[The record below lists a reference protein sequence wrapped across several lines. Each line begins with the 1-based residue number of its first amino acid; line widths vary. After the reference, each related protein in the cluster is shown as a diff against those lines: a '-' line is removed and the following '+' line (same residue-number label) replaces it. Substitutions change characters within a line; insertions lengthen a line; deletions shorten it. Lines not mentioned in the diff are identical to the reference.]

1 MFSID
6 YKWRALFAVGFGSFI
21 ATLDF
26 GIIGLALPRLA
37 EEFAE
42 PPDVIAW
49 VALTHN
55 LVVTGLTL
63 TAGRAGDL
71 FGRKR
76 VYLVGYALFTLGL
89 CASPFSSSIS
99 ELIATRLVQATGIAM
114 AIANS
119 NAIVLD
125 AFPDRER
132 GRALGWV
139 TSIVGAGLMSGPAVG
154 GFILGSMDWPAIFYL
169 RIPIGLVALAVGWSQ
184 LRNSGGRDRGARL
197 DIPGALSMFVA
208 LTALIIAV
216 NRGTSWGWAS
226 AQTFGMASTGFV
238 LLLVFLWIESRSA
251 GPILSLALFRR
262 RSFSV
267 PISSQTLVFMA
278 QASVVFA
285 MPFYLID
292 VRQFSPERSGL
303 VVSTVSLMLLLL
315 APLSGL
321 LADRFRS
328 PLQPAV
334 GIVLVALSLYSMVW
348 LDGATPVTYIFMRLA
363 VIGLGLSIFGP
374 ANSSLIFASVPREI
388 HGTASASIAT
398 SRNIGAA
405 FGIGVYSVALAS
417 SESLMGGVTSAFG
430 VAAWIAVGALS
441 ISLFRVAADS
451 LSDD

>member
-1 MFSID
+1 M
-6 YKWRALFAVGFGSFI
+6 

-26 GIIGLALPRLA
+26 GIIGIALPRLA
-37 EEFAE
+37 DEFKE

-49 VALTHN
+49 VALTHS

-76 VYLVGYALFTLGL
+76 VYLSGYALFTLGL
-89 CASPFSSSIS
+89 CASPFSSSIG

-132 GRALGWV
+132 GRVLGLV

-154 GFILGSMDWPAIFYL
+154 GLILGSMDWPAIFYL
-169 RIPIGLVALAVGWSQ
+169 RIPIGIVVLVLGWSQ
-184 LRNSGGRDRGARL
+184 LRNSGGQGHGARL
-197 DIPGALSMFVA
+197 DVPGALSMFFA
-208 LTALIIAV
+208 LTSLIIVV
-216 NRGTSWGWAS
+216 NRGTAWGWES
-226 AQTFGMASTGFV
+226 IQTLGVAGTGIT
-238 LLLVFLWIESRSA
+238 LLLVFLWVESRSSS
-251 GPILSLALFRR
+251 PVLSLELLRTRR
-262 RSFSV
+262 FSI

-278 QASVVFA
+278 QAGVVFS

-292 VRQFSPERSGL
+292 VRQFSPGRSGL
-303 VVSTVSLMLLLL
+303 IVSTVSLMLLLL

-321 LADRFRS
+321 LADRFKS
-328 PLQPAV
+328 PLQPTV
-334 GIVLVALSLYSMVW
+334 GIVLVALSLYSMGW
-348 LDGATPVTYIFMRLA
+348 LDGATPEPYILIRLA

-398 SRNIGAA
+398 ARNIGTA
-405 FGIGVYSVALAS
+405 FGIGIYSVALTNS
-417 SESLMGGVTSAFG
+417 QSLMAGVTSAFA
-430 VAAWIAVGALS
+430 VAAWVAFGALS
-441 ISLFRVAADS
+441 ISVYRVATE
-451 LSDD
+451 LSRRH